1 LSNDH
6 YSYLVGVLTFWEA
19 WIFCCIF
26 EKNYRA
32 KIRTLIATPMALG
45 APLRV
50 LSCFNFDL
58 STVTCLP

>member
-1 LSNDH
+1 
-6 YSYLVGVLTFWEA
+6 VLTFWEA
-19 WIFCCIF
+19 WILCCSF